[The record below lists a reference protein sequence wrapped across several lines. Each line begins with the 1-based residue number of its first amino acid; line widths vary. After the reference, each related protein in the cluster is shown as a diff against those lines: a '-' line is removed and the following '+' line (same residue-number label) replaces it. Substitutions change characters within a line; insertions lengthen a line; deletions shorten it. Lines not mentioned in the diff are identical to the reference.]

1 MNNRELKF
9 RVWSLTEKCF
19 IHNFFISNGFSQ
31 VWKIEG
37 EIDSLE
43 VYPLPDVIV
52 QQFTGLFD
60 KNNIPIYEGDILK
73 YEYSQAEC
81 SSFALQESTL
91 RFHDL
96 YVVEYRDAAFRY
108 KELKYGDIS
117 EDNLSMVVVG
127 NIFLN
132 PELI

>member
-1 MNNRELKF
+1 MNNRTQQHRIYNKNAKDFVRDGGNRIVYFDL
-9 RVWSLTEKCF
+9 
-19 IHNFFISNGFSQ
+19 INFSYYCSVNR
-31 VWKIEG
+31 
-37 EIDSLE
+37 LE
-43 VYPLPDVIV
+43 NLNDFIV

-60 KNNIPIYEGDILK
+60 KNNVPIYEGDILK

-81 SSFALQESTL
+81 YSFAAQESTL

-127 NIFLN
+127 NIFQN
-132 PELI
+132 QNLI